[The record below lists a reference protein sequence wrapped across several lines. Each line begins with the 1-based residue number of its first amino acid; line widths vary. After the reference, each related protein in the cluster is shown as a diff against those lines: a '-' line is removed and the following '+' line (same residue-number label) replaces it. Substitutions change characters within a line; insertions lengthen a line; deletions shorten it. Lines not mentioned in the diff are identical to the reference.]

1 MVKSYG
7 YEIFVEP
14 NEAQLTCEYTVKVGD
29 EEIKINER
37 EVIERFEWFKDGKPV
52 EVSHFQISQ
61 NNLIFNQLDQ
71 NIHNGSY
78 SCKIKLK
85 NGQTIESSN
94 TYPVIVYKCMNS
106 NY

>member
-1 MVKSYG
+1 MVKTNE

-14 NEAQLTCEYTVKVGD
+14 NIAQLTCKYTVKVKD
-29 EEIKINER
+29 KNIKINER
-37 EVIERFEWFKDGKPV
+37 EVIERFDWFKDGKPV

-61 NNLIFNQLDQ
+61 NNLLFDELDQ

-94 TYPVIVYKCMNS
+94 TYPVIVYKCINS